1 MLDRAT
7 FQMLVAKMDTNAI
20 TLAEAKE
27 FLRLNCGLKFVA
39 RTKEHLI
46 RKCGENLRARGL

>member
-1 MLDRAT
+1 MFDRET
-7 FQMLVAKMDTNAI
+7 FQTLVMKMDTNAI
-20 TLAEAKE
+20 TLAQAKE
-27 FLRLNCGLKFVA
+27 FLRLNYGLKFVA